1 MSASP
6 PEPEANVPAKRPR
19 RGRLAAV
26 RWALAGAVCAGG
38 FWALALLVFFSW
50 AELATAHHDI
60 KGHTLG
66 AALLLGTPSVITGL
80 VMGVYVGLFRGGD
93 ERGTA
98 AIALGMIG
106 VLTGV
111 IGGGLSAPAVVALGE
126 WLHPVV
132 ASSLAWALAG
142 VIAALIGY
150 EWSRWTHPPAEPTDE
165 DESEARAAPPR
176 VEWILHQEP
185 RKLRDWPLF
194 RVLPVLVVTAFMLVG
209 AAVLAPSDAALALAA
224 VGVLGLAVA
233 LVMQVQEYRLRHLE
247 ARLRKL
253 ERRFRGAPEE
263 DA

>member
-66 AALLLGTPSVITGL
+66 AALLLGTLSVITGL

-150 EWSRWTHPPAEPTDE
+150 EWSRWTHPPTEPTDE

-176 VEWILHQEP
+176 MDSPSE
-185 RKLRDWPLF
+185 
-194 RVLPVLVVTAFMLVG
+194 
-209 AAVLAPSDAALALAA
+209 AAKVARLAA
-224 VGVLGLAVA
+224 VPRAAGSGGDGVHAGGRGRPRAVG
-233 LVMQVQEYRLRHLE
+233 
-247 ARLRKL
+247 
-253 ERRFRGAPEE
+253 RGARARRGGRVGSGRGAR
-263 DA
+263 DAGSGVPPAPPRSAAP